1 MFCRI
6 YTHGVSIGY
15 ICGIFARRVYL
26 YISVGFLHAVCSD
39 CIGNAK
45 TSDSGMDSGRKNPR
59 FSFVLNQRIIKYLLS
74 DFGLDWRITNNY
86 AFTI

>member
-45 TSDSGMDSGRKNPR
+45 TSDSGMDSGRENPR
-59 FSFVLNQRIIKYLLS
+59 FFICVKSK
-74 DFGLDWRITNNY
+74 NNKI
-86 AFTI
+86 FTF

>member
-15 ICGIFARRVYL
+15 IYGIFARRVYL

-59 FSFVLNQRIIKYLLS
+59 FFICVKSK
-74 DFGLDWRITNNY
+74 NNKI
-86 AFTI
+86 FTF